1 MIEAFKKEI
10 NKSLKEI
17 QVNTFKQREV
27 FKDETNKSLYIFRYT
42 GKYN

>member
-10 NKSLKEI
+10 DKSLKEI

-27 FKDETNKSLYIFRYT
+27 FKDETNKSLKDIHENII
-42 GKYN
+42 KQ